1 MELTKD
7 TNETGMPEMD
17 RKPEQLSDKMS
28 ENLEAQD
35 VETTPEQNVIAPEP
49 APETAAEQP
58 AAPAPEP
65 APAEQP
71 ATAEAEQ
78 PAAQQEQPAETVREI
93 VVNEAAVQQDPQMK
107 ELPTTPDDYC
117 GELQEAIET
126 GAVGM
131 LNKHEIIDKLKDMV
145 EHVEN
150 VTRDQFDKVRQS
162 YYRIIKAEADE
173 LKRVFIEGG
182 GNEEDFENP
191 NDDTLPVFKDLLSRF
206 KERKAELDK
215 EKNRVRE
222 ENYVNKLHLIDRM
235 QALVESTDDFN
246 KRYNEF
252 REIQQKWKEYD
263 PVPQEHVKE
272 LWRNYQVQSERF
284 YDIVKINHQL
294 RDYDFKKN
302 LERKME
308 LTEAA
313 EKLIEEPDVV
323 SAYRNMQQ
331 IFQQWRE
338 IGPVPR
344 EQRDEVWSH
353 FKDLMTQVNR
363 RHQAHFENLRA
374 KEEENLKEKT
384 ALCELVEG
392 IVYDDLK
399 NYKDWEKKSEE
410 VIGMQQKWRTIGY
423 TSRKQNQK
431 IYDRFHAACDEF
443 FKRRNDFFKE
453 IRKELEDNLNQKRAL
468 LEKAEALKDSTDWKE
483 ATQAFIDLQSD
494 WKKIGPTPRRQ
505 SDAIWKRFIGACD
518 HFFARKNEAFSGQ
531 RNEEKANLEAKNEIV
546 RKIEALNDELSTDEA
561 LTTLKALIADW
572 NAIGYVPFRD
582 KEKAYST
589 FRTAVDKQYDRLNVA
604 REDRRMQ
611 AFRSGLSEM
620 AEQGKGR
627 IHSERDRLM
636 RTYDRMKNE
645 VQTYENNLG
654 FLNISSK
661 GGSGLL
667 KEMERKLERLR
678 EEMALVVKK
687 IEAIDEN
694 LE

>member
-49 APETAAEQP
+49 APETAAEQSV
-58 AAPAPEP
+58 APAPEP

-93 VVNEAAVQQDPQMK
+93 VVNEATVQQDPQMK

-191 NDDTLPVFKDLLSRF
+191 NDDTLSVFKDLLSRF

-215 EKNRVRE
+215 ERNRVRE
-222 ENYVNKLHLIDRM
+222 ENYVKKLHLIDRM

-272 LWRNYQVQSERF
+272 LWHNYQVQSERF